1 MTEALYIGGIGATN
15 TELSRYML
23 SSDEILEDAID
34 RLLGR
39 YKVHYQDGTTE
50 YKSYIDKRADSHI
63 TGRVYNNYCLGW
75 YRGKL
80 QEILNKNL
88 FLSNFNRVEMYREAR
103 CMIQN
108 FLTELFYNSMT
119 FELDIEKYEEL
130 KNMYSNYLSQAIR
143 HPLNEGDKKFLKET
157 TSESTQK
164 LQQTSTEQQKK
175 EGGFFGLNL

>member
-63 TGRVYNNYCLGW
+63 TGRVYNNYCLG
-75 YRGKL
+75 
-80 QEILNKNL
+80 
-88 FLSNFNRVEMYREAR
+88 
-103 CMIQN
+103 
-108 FLTELFYNSMT
+108 
-119 FELDIEKYEEL
+119 
-130 KNMYSNYLSQAIR
+130 
-143 HPLNEGDKKFLKET
+143 
-157 TSESTQK
+157 
-164 LQQTSTEQQKK
+164 
-175 EGGFFGLNL
+175 